1 MLDQYRKAIEIA
13 QMGLWNWNPV
23 TNEVTWSDEKF
34 ALFGYDPQEFEVNME
49 TAFKTVHPDD
59 ITHIGKVLDANLP
72 SEDYFEYSYRGVK
85 KQGDIIHVW
94 VRVQVDRNENGEPIM
109 IHGIS
114 QDRTRQIG
122 LENEVRELNRNL
134 EGKVAERTEELVK
147 KNDQNEFLVKEMH
160 HRVKNNLQVISS
172 ILNLQKNHISDDETK
187 DALDLCVK
195 RIKSMAI
202 IHDSLYKYENLS
214 QIRLEKY
221 VNELINVHKADKDV
235 DFVLNVDDRELGLD
249 IMVPIGLILNELIA
263 NSCLH
268 AFNESDNA
276 AISIDIDFKNDFYLS
291 YIDNGSGINKDD
303 LNGKPSF
310 GMEMI
315 KTLCNGLE
323 GEYTITSSP
332 NEGFLF
338 KLIVPKHELAVQD

>member
-1 MLDQYRKAIEIA
+1 
-13 QMGLWNWNPV
+13 
-23 TNEVTWSDEKF
+23 
-34 ALFGYDPQEFEVNME
+34 ME
-49 TAFKTVHPDD
+49 TAFRTVHPED
-59 ITHIGKVLDANLP
+59 IASIGQVIDANLP
-72 SEDYFEYSYRGVK
+72 SEDFFEYTYRGVK

-94 VRVQVDRNENGEPIM
+94 VRVQVDRNEHGEPIM

-114 QDRTRQIG
+114 QDRTNQIK
-122 LENEVRELNRNL
+122 LEKQVRELNRYL
-134 EGKVAERTEELVK
+134 ESKVAERTEELVK
-147 KNDQNEFLVKEMH
+147 KNDQNEFLVREMH

-172 ILNLQKNHISDDETK
+172 ILNLQKNHISDDDTK
-187 DALDLCVK
+187 KALSLCVK

-221 VNELINVHKADKDV
+221 VTELISVHRIDKDV
-235 DFVLNVDDRELGLD
+235 QFEMNVQDRELGLD
-249 IMVPIGLILNELIA
+249 LMVPIGLVLNELIA

-268 AFNESDNA
+268 AFNDIDDA
-276 AISIDIDFKNDFYLS
+276 LISIDIKFDGDFFLS
-291 YIDNGSGINKDD
+291 YNDNGRGVHRDS

-323 GEYTITSSP
+323 GDYTMTSLP
-332 NEGFLF
+332 NEGFQF
-338 KLIVPKHELAVQD
+338 KLVVPAKELMLQD